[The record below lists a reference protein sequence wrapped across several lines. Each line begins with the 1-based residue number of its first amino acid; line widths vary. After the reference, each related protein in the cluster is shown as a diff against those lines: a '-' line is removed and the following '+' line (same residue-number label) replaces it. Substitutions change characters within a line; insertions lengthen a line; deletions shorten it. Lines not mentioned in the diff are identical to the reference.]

1 MTPTFG
7 RPRTDVNPWLIAAT
21 VMLATF
27 MEVLD
32 TSVANVSLPHIAGNL
47 SSSVDEATWVLTSY
61 LVANAVV
68 LPMSGW
74 LSILFGR
81 KRFYMT
87 CVMLFTL
94 SSMACGI
101 APSLPLL
108 VLFRVLQGLA
118 GGALQ
123 PISQAILVES
133 FPGEKQG
140 MAQAVYGMGVVVAPV
155 IGPTLGGWITDNYT
169 WRWIFFINIP
179 VGILSLVMTYMMV
192 TDPPYL
198 AERRK
203 RGVHI
208 DAIGIGLLALGLASI
223 ELMLDEGQKKD
234 WFSSP
239 TIVLAAV
246 LGVFGLV
253 AVVLWELRQKEPIVD
268 FRMLKDRNFA
278 IATGAMF
285 LLGFVLYSSTAML
298 PIYLQ
303 TLMGYNATTSG
314 EVISPGG
321 LAIIV
326 MMPIV
331 GRLVSKVDPRW
342 LVISGLAVS
351 SLGLFQMS
359 HFNLDIDFK
368 TAMTARVVQSIGLA
382 FMFIPIN
389 VTAFAFVPKEKT
401 NFATGLVNLARNM
414 GGSSGI
420 ALSTTLL
427 FRRTQFHQQNLVS
440 HMTPLDPAY
449 QSAMQ
454 GLSRAFT
461 QKGSDPVQAL
471 NQAQGTLYGMLQQQ
485 ANMRAFV
492 DVFWLL
498 GVIFLAVV
506 PLVFLMKKVEPRKVA
521 VVVE

>member
-74 LSILFGR
+74 LSIVFGR

-94 SSMACGI
+94 SSMACGL

-108 VLFRVLQGLA
+108 VLFRILQGLA

-179 VGILSLVMTYMMV
+179 VGILSLMMTYMML

-208 DAIGIGLLALGLASI
+208 DTIGIGLLVLGLASI

-234 WFSSP
+234 WFSSHF
-239 TIVLAAV
+239 IVLAAV
-246 LGVFGLV
+246 LGVFGLI

-321 LAIIV
+321 IAIIV

-331 GRLVSKVDPRW
+331 GRLVNKVDPRW
-342 LVISGLAVS
+342 LVISGLVVS

-359 HFNLDIDFK
+359 HFNLDIDFR
-368 TAMTARVVQSIGLA
+368 TAVIARIVQSIGLA

-427 FRRTQFHQQNLVS
+427 FRRTQFHQQNMVS

-449 QSAMQ
+449 QSAVQ
-454 GLSRAFT
+454 GLSRAFA
-461 QKGSDPVQAL
+461 QQGSDPAQAI
-471 NQAQGTLYGMLQQQ
+471 NQAQGTLYGILQRQ

-506 PLVFLMKKVEPRKVA
+506 PLVFLMKKVGPRKGA
-521 VVVE
+521 VMVE